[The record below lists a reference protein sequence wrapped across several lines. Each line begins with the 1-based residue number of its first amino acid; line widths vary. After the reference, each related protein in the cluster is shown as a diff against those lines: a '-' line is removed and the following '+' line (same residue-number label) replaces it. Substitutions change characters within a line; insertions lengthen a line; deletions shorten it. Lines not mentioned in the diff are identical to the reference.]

1 MEIELLNKKSRSEW
15 VNTINEWVLGRNAQ
29 RDRDI
34 LIRCI
39 VDGSISYEKIAEEYE
54 ITKRQV
60 DRIVEKRIPQLLP
73 HIDFKNVT

>member
-1 MEIELLNKKSRSEW
+1 MENELLKKNSRSEW
-15 VNTINEWVLGRNAQ
+15 VNIINEWVLGRNAQ

-39 VDGSISYEKIAEEYE
+39 VDGSISYEKISEEYG

-60 DRIVEKRIPQLLP
+60 DRIVDKRTSELLP
-73 HIDFKNVT
+73 HIKF

>member
-1 MEIELLNKKSRSEW
+1 MDIEQYNLPRSEW
-15 VNTINEWVLGRNAQ
+15 VGTINEWVLGRNAQ

-39 VDGSISYEKIAEEYE
+39 VDGSISYEDIAEEYL

-60 DRIVEKRIPQLLP
+60 DRIVKKRILQLIP
-73 HIDFKNVT
+73 HLNSKRQ